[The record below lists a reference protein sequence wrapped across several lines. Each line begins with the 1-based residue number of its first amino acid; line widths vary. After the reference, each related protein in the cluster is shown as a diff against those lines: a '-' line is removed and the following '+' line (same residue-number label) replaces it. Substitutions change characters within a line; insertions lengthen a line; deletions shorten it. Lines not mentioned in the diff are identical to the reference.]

1 MRILHVAPSY
11 YPAVN
16 YGGPIYAI
24 HQLCAAQVALGLEV
38 DVFTTNRNGTVVS
51 NVPLGVPVNID
62 GVNVYYFPCIRFM
75 RFWYYSYEM
84 SKAFKRELKSYNFI
98 HNHSVFLWP
107 TFGAA
112 YFARK
117 FKIPY
122 CISPRGSLV
131 ASLIKQKSRFRKLFY
146 LALLEKKNLKGAQ
159 FLHATSELEAV
170 EIKRLHLGVDD
181 IEVVPNGVK
190 LSDFDLPSLESL
202 HDFPYL
208 LYLGRISWKK
218 RIDLLI
224 KAMPNIN
231 YKFKLIIAGNDDEG
245 ERSKLEEIVRVLNL
259 SDRVL
264 FIGFIEGI
272 EKTRII
278 KNSSILTLPSENENF
293 GNVILEAWAC
303 RKPVAVSRNVGL
315 ADLILQYSAG
325 VLISSSP
332 ELIAKEINNLL
343 DDTLRLK
350 DLGDNGYIL
359 AGSKFQWS
367 SVANRLRCLYEKY
380 STNY

>member
-1 MRILHVAPSY
+1 MRILHVVPSY

-24 HQLCAAQVALGLEV
+24 HQLCAAQVLLGLEV
-38 DVFTTNRNGTVVS
+38 DVFTTNRNGPEVS
-51 NVPLGVPVNID
+51 NVPIGVPVNID
-62 GVNVYYFPCIRFM
+62 GVNVYYFPCMWLM
-75 RFWYYSYEM
+75 RFWYYSFQM
-84 SKAFKRELKSYNFI
+84 SKAFKRELRSYNFI
-98 HNHSVFLWP
+98 HNHSIFLWP

-131 ASLIKQKSRFRKLFY
+131 ASLIEQKSRFRKLLY
-146 LALLEKKNLKGAQ
+146 IALLEKKNLKDAQ
-159 FLHATSELEAV
+159 FVHTTSELEAV
-170 EIKRLHLGVDD
+170 EIKRLNLGVSD

-190 LSDFDLPSLESL
+190 LSDYDLPCLENRY
-202 HDFPYL
+202 DFPYL

-231 YKFKLIIAGNDDEG
+231 FKFKLIIAGNDDEG
-245 ERSKLEEIVRVLNL
+245 ERSKLEETVRELNL
-259 SDRVL
+259 SDRVQ

-272 EKTRII
+272 EKIKII
-278 KNSSILTLPSENENF
+278 KNSSLLTLPSENENF

-315 ADLILQYSAG
+315 ADIVIQHSAG
-325 VLISSSP
+325 ILISSSP
-332 ELIAKEINNLL
+332 ELIAKEINNLIA
-343 DDTLRLK
+343 DTFRLK
-350 DLGDNGYIL
+350 ELGDNGCIL
-359 AGSKFQWS
+359 ADSQFQWS